1 LTDNAA
7 EFDLWSA
14 RVTLG
19 VMETVAEAMREKA
32 GEFQRR
38 TGIPVLVTYPA
49 QAPSGLS
56 HTARELLFLKLSL
69 GDVDVHVYSAR
80 NPGKYP
86 SLHVVAPTAQ
96 LAPTSS
102 QRKGAAAVSHRSAEL
117 RELAKLRVIST
128 MVCRVFPTREGGY
141 VLFEPASTERRA
153 RLDDIIHRVF
163 EQVVNRR
170 QEVHR
175 S

>member
-1 LTDNAA
+1 MTEKVA

-14 RVTLG
+14 RVTIG
-19 VMETVAEAMREKA
+19 VMETVADAMREKA
-32 GEFQRR
+32 AEFQRR
-38 TGIPVLVTYPA
+38 TGVPVQVTYPA

-56 HTARELLFLKLSL
+56 HTARELHFMKLSL
-69 GDVDVHVYSAR
+69 GDVDVHLYSAR

-86 SLHVVAPTAQ
+86 SLHVVAPTTQ

-102 QRKGAAAVSHRSAEL
+102 QRTGAAALSHRSSEL
-117 RELAKLRVIST
+117 RELAKLRVMST

-141 VLFEPASTERRA
+141 VLFEPGSTERRA
-153 RLDDIIHRVF
+153 KLDEIIHRAF
-163 EQVVNRR
+163 AQVVNRH
-170 QEVHR
+170 QEVRR